1 MSALIHHFVVHR
13 LIVNKE
19 EKIEAVPRDKCLAVT
34 PEIESLAHQINHS
47 FNAKPGKGVGHF
59 VSEAPSISSVQP
71 SDDGEKTESSDGQ
84 SDTSS
89 THDVSGF
96 AEGLKKYLSAH
107 KAGGDNVENAF
118 HDFSLDAT
126 NRLVK
131 TLVDTGTVETGFLIF
146 CQYEFL
152 ATQYLMIA
160 LLNTRS
166 HVEVTNSLD
175 LSSREHLDLAKMQLA
190 VRFDLTQLDV
200 QPEQQRYVS
209 FIKGRMG
216 RKVSDFFM
224 QFVGC
229 EELVD
234 VKQQNKQLISSVDA
248 YLASESLDPQE
259 QHQHREEV
267 KNYFK
272 EKIDAGE
279 TLSVDE
285 LANRLPSNDETKNNF
300 AVFTDSLENPLEK
313 EIQPDPAALKQLA
326 KFTGQGGGVSVSF
339 ERKLMGD
346 RVFYDPATDT
356 LTIRGIPP
364 NLKDQLNRQS
374 SMD

>member
-19 EKIEAVPRDKCLAVT
+19 EKIEAIPRDNCLAVT
-34 PEIESLAHQINHS
+34 PEIELLAHQINHS

-59 VSEAPSISSVQP
+59 VSEVTREAKIENEE
-71 SDDGEKTESSDGQ
+71 GETTTEK
-84 SDTSS
+84 S
-89 THDVSGF
+89 TENVAEF
-96 AEGLKKYLSAH
+96 AEGLKQYLEVQKEA
-107 KAGGDNVENAF
+107 GDNVENAF
-118 HDFSLDAT
+118 HAFSVSAT
-126 NRLVK
+126 QRLVR
-131 TLVDTGTVETGFLIF
+131 TLAETGTVETGFLIF
-146 CQYEFL
+146 FQYEYL

-175 LSSREHLDLAKMQLA
+175 LSAREHLDLAKMQLA
-190 VRFDLTQLDV
+190 VRFDLTQWDI

-267 KNYFK
+267 KSYFK

-279 TLSVDE
+279 SLSVNE
-285 LANRLPSNDETKNNF
+285 LANRLPQNEETSSNFK
-300 AVFTDSLENPLEK
+300 AFTESLDVPLEK

>member
-13 LIVNKE
+13 LVVNQDD
-19 EKIEAVPRDKCLAVT
+19 KIEAIPRDNCLDVT
-34 PEIESLAHQINHS
+34 PEIELLAHQINHS

-59 VSEAPSISSVQP
+59 VSQHEEGDENNDFS
-71 SDDGEKTESSDGQ
+71 ESLK
-84 SDTSS
+84 
-89 THDVSGF
+89 HYF
-96 AEGLKKYLSAH
+96 AHKKAEGDVVEAAFHQFSLSA
-107 KAGGDNVENAF
+107 
-118 HDFSLDAT
+118 T
-126 NRLVK
+126 QRLVK
-131 TLVDTGTVETGFLIF
+131 TLIDTGTVETGFLIF

-152 ATQYLMIA
+152 ATQYLMIS

-166 HVEVTNSLD
+166 HVEITNSLD
-175 LSSREHLDLAKMQLA
+175 LSAREHLDLARMQLA
-190 VRFDLTQLDV
+190 VRIDLTQWEI

-259 QHQHREEV
+259 QHQHREDV
-267 KNYFK
+267 KTYFK
-272 EKIDAGE
+272 EQIDAGE
-279 TLSVDE
+279 SLSVEE
-285 LANRLPSNDETKNNF
+285 LARRLPVNDETSNSF
-300 AVFTDSLENPLEK
+300 SSFTQSLEVPLEK

-339 ERKLMGD
+339 ERKLMGE

>member
-13 LIVNKE
+13 LILNKE
-19 EKIEAVPRDKCLAVT
+19 EKIEAIPRDNCLAVT
-34 PEIESLAHQINHS
+34 PEIELLAHQINHS

-59 VSEAPSISSVQP
+59 VDNAPSV
-71 SDDGEKTESSDGQ
+71 DNENEDNDEEKSGIT
-84 SDTSS
+84 
-89 THDVSGF
+89 DVSAF
-96 AEGLKKYLSAH
+96 ANELKNYMAEK
-107 KAGGDNVENAF
+107 KAAGDNVEDAF
-118 HDFSLDAT
+118 HRFSVSAT

-131 TLVDTGTVETGFLIF
+131 TLADTGTVETGFLIF
-146 CQYEFL
+146 CQYEYL

-166 HVEVTNSLD
+166 HVEVTHSLD
-175 LSSREHLDLAKMQLA
+175 LSAREHLDLARMQLA
-190 VRFDLTQLDV
+190 VRFDLTQWEI

-234 VKQQNKQLISSVDA
+234 VKQQNKQLISTVDA
-248 YLASESLDPQE
+248 YLASEALDPQE

-267 KNYFK
+267 KSYFK

-279 TLSVDE
+279 SLSVDE
-285 LANRLPSNDETKNNF
+285 LANRLPANEETKNNF
-300 AVFTDSLENPLEK
+300 SAFSQQMETPLEK

-326 KFTGQGGGVSVSF
+326 KFSGQGGGVSISF

-356 LTIRGIPP
+356 LTLRGLPP

>member
-13 LIVNKE
+13 LVVNKDD
-19 EKIEAVPRDKCLAVT
+19 KIEAIPREKCLDVT
-34 PEIESLAHQINHS
+34 PEIELLAHQINHS
-47 FNAKPGKGVGHF
+47 FNAKPSKGVGHF
-59 VSEAPSISSVQP
+59 VSSDENDD
-71 SDDGEKTESSDGQ
+71 SDDVTEFADSLKT
-84 SDTSS
+84 
-89 THDVSGF
+89 
-96 AEGLKKYLSAH
+96 YLSH
-107 KAGGDNVENAF
+107 QKAGGDNVDDEF
-118 HDFSLDAT
+118 HHFSLDAT
-126 NRLVK
+126 KRLVK
-131 TLVDTGTVETGFLIF
+131 TLIETGTVETGFLIF

-175 LSSREHLDLAKMQLA
+175 LSAREHLDLARMQLA
-190 VRFDLTQLDV
+190 VRIDLTQWDI
-200 QPEQQRYVS
+200 QPEQQRYIS

-267 KNYFK
+267 KSYFK

-279 TLSVDE
+279 SLSVDE
-285 LANRLPSNDETKNNF
+285 LANRLPSNDDSSHNF
-300 AVFTDSLENPLEK
+300 SAFTQSLEVPLEK

-326 KFTGQGGGVSVSF
+326 KFTGQGGGVSISF
-339 ERKLMGD
+339 DRKLMGD
-346 RVFYDPATDT
+346 RIFYDPATDT

-374 SMD
+374 SID

>member
-13 LIVNKE
+13 LIVNKD
-19 EKIEAVPRDKCLAVT
+19 EKIEAVPRDDCLAVT
-34 PEIESLAHQINHS
+34 PEIELLAHQINHS
-47 FNAKPGKGVGHF
+47 FNSKPGKGVGHF
-59 VSEAPSISSVQP
+59 V
-71 SDDGEKTESSDGQ
+71 DESTANASAENEEE
-84 SDTSS
+84 S
-89 THDVSGF
+89 TARDVSAF
-96 AEGLKKYLSAH
+96 AQQLRTYLAIKKEN
-107 KAGGDNVENAF
+107 GDNVEAAF
-118 HDFSLDAT
+118 HQFSLSAT
-126 NRLVK
+126 HRLVK
-131 TLVDTGTVETGFLIF
+131 TLVDMGTVETGFLIF
-146 CQYEFL
+146 CQYEYL

-175 LSSREHLDLAKMQLA
+175 LSAREHLDLAKMQLA
-190 VRFDLTQLDV
+190 VRIDLTQWDI

-224 QFVGC
+224 EFVGC

-248 YLASESLDPQE
+248 YLASESLDPNE
-259 QHQHREEV
+259 QHQHREQV
-267 KNYFK
+267 KTYFK
-272 EKIDAGE
+272 EQIDAGE
-279 TLSVDE
+279 SLSIDE
-285 LANRLPSNDETKNNF
+285 LAKRLPASDASQNF
-300 AVFTDSLENPLEK
+300 SAFTDSMESPLEK

-326 KFTGQGGGVSVSF
+326 KFTGQGGGVSLSF
-339 ERKLMGD
+339 ERKLMGE

-364 NLKDQLNRQS
+364 NLKHQLNRQS

>member
-13 LIVNKE
+13 LIVNE
-19 EKIEAVPRDKCLAVT
+19 DDKIEAIPREKCLAVT
-34 PEIESLAHQINHS
+34 PEIELLAQQINHS
-47 FNAKPGKGVGHF
+47 FNSKPSKGVGHF
-59 VSEAPSISSVQP
+59 VAIDSSEG
-71 SDDGEKTESSDGQ
+71 GEDAEEFADSLKT
-84 SDTSS
+84 
-89 THDVSGF
+89 
-96 AEGLKKYLSAH
+96 YLSH
-107 KAGGDNVENAF
+107 QKAGGDNLEDEF
-118 HDFSLDAT
+118 HQFSLAAT
-126 NRLVK
+126 KRLVK
-131 TLVDTGTVETGFLIF
+131 TLIETGTVETGFLIF

-175 LSSREHLDLAKMQLA
+175 LSAREHLDLARMQLA
-190 VRFDLTQLDV
+190 VRIDLTQWDI
-200 QPEQQRYVS
+200 QPEQQRYIS

-224 QFVGC
+224 QFIGC

-279 TLSVDE
+279 NLSVDE
-285 LANRLPSNDETKNNF
+285 LANRLPCDHDSEHNF
-300 AVFTDSLENPLEK
+300 SAFTQSLDVPLEK
-313 EIQPDPAALKQLA
+313 EIQPDPSALKQLA
-326 KFTGQGGGVSVSF
+326 KFTGQGGGVSISF

-346 RVFYDPATDT
+346 RIFYDPATDT

>member
-19 EKIEAVPRDKCLAVT
+19 EKIEAIPRDKCLAVT

-59 VSEAPSISSVQP
+59 VSEVPRSADASDSDEDSSQENTVQN
-71 SDDGEKTESSDGQ
+71 
-84 SDTSS
+84 
-89 THDVSGF
+89 VSGF
-96 AEGLKKYLSAH
+96 AEGLKNYLSAH
-107 KAGGDNVENAF
+107 KAGGDNVEDAF
-118 HDFSLDAT
+118 HDFSVDAT
-126 NRLVK
+126 HRLVK
-131 TLVDTGTVETGFLIF
+131 TLTDTGTVETGFLIF
-146 CQYEFL
+146 CQYEYL
-152 ATQYLMIA
+152 STQFLMIA

-175 LSSREHLDLAKMQLA
+175 LSSREHLDLARMQLA
-190 VRFDLTQLDV
+190 VRFDLTQWDI
-200 QPEQQRYVS
+200 QPDQQRYVS

-267 KNYFK
+267 KSYFK
-272 EKIDAGE
+272 EQIDAGE
-279 TLSVDE
+279 SLSVDE
-285 LANRLPSNDETKNNF
+285 LASRLPSNEETKNNF
-300 AVFTDSLENPLEK
+300 AAFTDSLEVPLEK
-313 EIQPDPAALKQLA
+313 QIQPDPAALKQLA

>member
-1 MSALIHHFVVHR
+1 MDI
-13 LIVNKE
+13 
-19 EKIEAVPRDKCLAVT
+19 
-34 PEIESLAHQINHS
+34 Q
-47 FNAKPGKGVGHF
+47 
-59 VSEAPSISSVQP
+59 
-71 SDDGEKTESSDGQ
+71 
-84 SDTSS
+84 
-89 THDVSGF
+89 
-96 AEGLKKYLSAH
+96 
-107 KAGGDNVENAF
+107 KAAGDNVEDAF
-118 HDFSLDAT
+118 HAFSVSAT
-126 NRLVK
+126 NRLVR
-131 TLVDTGTVETGFLIF
+131 TLSETGTVETGFLIF
-146 CQYEFL
+146 CQYEYL

-175 LSSREHLDLAKMQLA
+175 LSAREHLDLAKMQLA
-190 VRFDLTQLDV
+190 VRFDLTQWDI

-234 VKQQNKQLISSVDA
+234 VKQQNKQLISTVDA

-267 KNYFK
+267 KSYFK

-279 TLSVDE
+279 SLSVDE
-285 LANRLPSNDETKNNF
+285 LANRLPQNEETSSNF
-300 AVFTDSLENPLEK
+300 SAFTQSMEVPLEK

-326 KFTGQGGGVSVSF
+326 KFTGQGGGISLSF

>member
-13 LIVNKE
+13 LIVNKDD
-19 EKIEAVPRDKCLAVT
+19 KIEAIPRDNCLAVT
-34 PEIESLAHQINHS
+34 PEIELLAHQVNHS
-47 FNAKPGKGVGHF
+47 FNSKPGKGVGHF
-59 VSEAPSISSVQP
+59 VTEITHTEQVENEE
-71 SDDGEKTESSDGQ
+71 GE
-84 SDTSS
+84 TSQQEKVK
-89 THDVSGF
+89 DVSEF
-96 AEGLKKYLSAH
+96 AHSLKQYTEIQ
-107 KAGGDNVENAF
+107 KAAGDNVEDAF
-118 HDFSLDAT
+118 HQFSVNAT
-126 NRLVK
+126 GRLVK
-131 TLVDTGTVETGFLIF
+131 TLADMGIVETGFLIF
-146 CQYEFL
+146 CQYEYL
-152 ATQYLMIA
+152 ATQYLMIT

-175 LSSREHLDLAKMQLA
+175 LSAREHLDLARMQLA
-190 VRFDLTQLDV
+190 VRFDLTQWQI

-234 VKQQNKQLISSVDA
+234 VKQQNKQLISTVDA
-248 YLASESLDPQE
+248 YLASESLEPQE

-267 KNYFK
+267 KTYFK

-279 TLSVDE
+279 SLSVDE
-285 LANRLPSNDETKNNF
+285 LANRLPANEETSANF
-300 AVFTDSLENPLEK
+300 SSFTQSLEVPLEK

-326 KFTGQGGGVSVSF
+326 KFTGQGGSVSISF
-339 ERKLMGD
+339 ERKLMRD

>member
-13 LIVNKE
+13 LVVNNE
-19 EKIEAVPRDKCLAVT
+19 DKIEAIPRDNCLAVT
-34 PEIESLAHQINHS
+34 PEIELLAHQINHS

-59 VSEAPSISSVQP
+59 VSQSNEENT
-71 SDDGEKTESSDGQ
+71 DDVAEFS
-84 SDTSS
+84 
-89 THDVSGF
+89 
-96 AEGLKKYLSAH
+96 EGLKNYLARK
-107 KAGGDNVENAF
+107 KAGGDNLEEEF
-118 HDFSLDAT
+118 HSFSLSAT
-126 NRLVK
+126 KRLVK
-131 TLVDTGTVETGFLIF
+131 TLIDTGTVETGFLIF

-175 LSSREHLDLAKMQLA
+175 LSAREHLDLARMQLA
-190 VRFDLTQLDV
+190 VRIDLTQWDI

-267 KNYFK
+267 KTYFK

-279 TLSVDE
+279 SLSVDE
-285 LANRLPSNDETKNNF
+285 LANRLPSNEETSSNF
-300 AVFTDSLENPLEK
+300 SSFTQSMEVPLEK

>member
-13 LIVNKE
+13 LVVNKDD
-19 EKIEAVPRDKCLAVT
+19 KIEAIPRDNCLAVT
-34 PEIESLAHQINHS
+34 PEIELLAQQINHS

-59 VSEAPSISSVQP
+59 VNEVAHETNDTATDEQQA
-71 SDDGEKTESSDGQ
+71 GQ
-84 SDTSS
+84 
-89 THDVSGF
+89 DVSEF
-96 AEGLKKYLSAH
+96 ASQLKNYMDIK
-107 KAGGDNVENAF
+107 KAAGDNVEDAF
-118 HDFSLDAT
+118 HAFSLSAT
-126 NRLVK
+126 KRLVK
-131 TLVDTGTVETGFLIF
+131 TLAETGTVETGFLIF

-175 LSSREHLDLAKMQLA
+175 LSAREHLDLARMQLA
-190 VRFDLTQLDV
+190 VRFDLTQWEV

-267 KNYFK
+267 KSYFK

-285 LANRLPSNDETKNNF
+285 LANRLPANEESNSNFSSFTATLET
-300 AVFTDSLENPLEK
+300 PLEK

-326 KFTGQGGGVSVSF
+326 KFSGQGGGVSVSF
-339 ERKLMGD
+339 ERKLMGE

-374 SMD
+374 STD